1 MAQDGNHHLDN
12 NFKKMLLNGDLNFAE
27 FLLGIYILWRLMG
40 LQSAVDFI
48 MLSNNLLFQLM
59 IAMFYYPYVHN

>member
-1 MAQDGNHHLDN
+1 MAQVGNHHLDN

-27 FLLGIYILWRLMG
+27 FLLGIYILWKLMG
-40 LQSAVDFI
+40 RQSAVDFI